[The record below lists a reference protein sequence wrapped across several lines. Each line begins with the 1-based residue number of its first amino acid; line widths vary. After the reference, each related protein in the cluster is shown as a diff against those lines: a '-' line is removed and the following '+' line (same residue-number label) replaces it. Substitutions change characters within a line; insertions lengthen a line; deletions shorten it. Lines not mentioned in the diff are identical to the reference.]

1 MKRGASLR
9 EFELS
14 YQKEHSSKGRKSSK
28 KKERKLES
36 IPNKDKSYET
46 YLEEEDFQMMDKIRL
61 RGEHAL
67 KAHLNVTKTELKRN
81 VDSLKSRL
89 TKVENHDSRSSG
101 VGLVGGHIARELRCP
116 SPLNGH
122 RKISEQDQLIVPAN
136 MNFTGMTTPKLHS
149 DTPLTQPVWD
159 SNFTRHH
166 FTTYE
171 KRPNS
176 APDEVS
182 RSEAFRQEV
191 FKLRSSSNMTNIKGD
206 KVLFSTSLNLENYK
220 FNEKDELLLS
230 NRTKLAPLSPPTSS
244 YLAIAEENK
253 RSMSAGGGS
262 GGRGDHSEYGMGVS
276 TFRGSTNV
284 INTAIMENEED
295 YQSASS
301 SDNDNDL
308 PTDESLF
315 DQRAID
321 LWKQL
326 TNELVASAQD
336 IDHHDLNDINVLRS
350 PPEPVVD
357 VFSYICLLLGLQP
370 TWNNTRASLLHETNV
385 LIKFFNE
392 VSVIILHVYLSV
404 NHICLSIHASI
415 YLNLCIYLSICHAIH
430 LCISP
435 SIYPCNHPSI
445 SYPSMHPSIYLNPFI
460 YLSQSIHLSLLY
472 NMYTIR
478 RSIHL
483 VFHIEESVKLL
494 I

>member
-1 MKRGASLR
+1 MKKGASLR

-14 YQKEHSSKGRKSSK
+14 YQKEHQSSSKGVRKSSK
-28 KKERKLES
+28 KKEPKVKLES
-36 IPNKDKSYET
+36 IPNKDMTYET
-46 YLEEEDFQMMDKIRL
+46 YLEEEDYQMMDKIRL

-122 RKISEQDQLIVPAN
+122 RKISEQDQLVVPAN
-136 MNFTGMTTPKLHS
+136 MNFTGMATPKLHS
-149 DTPLTQPVWD
+149 DTPLMQPVWD

-206 KVLFSTSLNLENYK
+206 KVLFSTSLNLDNYK

-253 RSMSAGGGS
+253 RIMSAGGGG
-262 GGRGDHSEYGMGVS
+262 GGRGEGHSEYGMGGS
-276 TFRGSTNV
+276 AFRGSTNV
-284 INTAIMENEED
+284 INTAIMETEED

-301 SDNDNDL
+301 SDNENNL
-308 PTDESLF
+308 TTDESSQLF

-392 VSVIILHVYLSV
+392 VS
-404 NHICLSIHASI
+404 
-415 YLNLCIYLSICHAIH
+415 
-430 LCISP
+430 
-435 SIYPCNHPSI
+435 
-445 SYPSMHPSIYLNPFI
+445 
-460 YLSQSIHLSLLY
+460 
-472 NMYTIR
+472 TIM
-478 RSIHL
+478 
-483 VFHIEESVKLL
+483 
-494 I
+494 

>member
-14 YQKEHSSKGRKSSK
+14 YQKEHTSKGRKSSK
-28 KKERKLES
+28 KKEPKLES
-36 IPNKDKSYET
+36 IPNKVKSYET
-46 YLEEEDFQMMDKIRL
+46 YLEEEDYQMMDKIRL

-122 RKISEQDQLIVPAN
+122 RKISEQDQLVVPAN

-206 KVLFSTSLNLENYK
+206 KVLFSTSLNL
-220 FNEKDELLLS
+220 
-230 NRTKLAPLSPPTSS
+230 
-244 YLAIAEENK
+244 
-253 RSMSAGGGS
+253 
-262 GGRGDHSEYGMGVS
+262 
-276 TFRGSTNV
+276 
-284 INTAIMENEED
+284 
-295 YQSASS
+295 
-301 SDNDNDL
+301 
-308 PTDESLF
+308 
-315 DQRAID
+315 
-321 LWKQL
+321 
-326 TNELVASAQD
+326 
-336 IDHHDLNDINVLRS
+336 
-350 PPEPVVD
+350 
-357 VFSYICLLLGLQP
+357 
-370 TWNNTRASLLHETNV
+370 
-385 LIKFFNE
+385 
-392 VSVIILHVYLSV
+392 
-404 NHICLSIHASI
+404 
-415 YLNLCIYLSICHAIH
+415 
-430 LCISP
+430 
-435 SIYPCNHPSI
+435 
-445 SYPSMHPSIYLNPFI
+445 
-460 YLSQSIHLSLLY
+460 
-472 NMYTIR
+472 
-478 RSIHL
+478 
-483 VFHIEESVKLL
+483 
-494 I
+494 

>member
-1 MKRGASLR
+1 MKKGASLR

-14 YQKEHSSKGRKSSK
+14 FQKEHSKGRKSTK
-28 KKERKLES
+28 KKEQKLDS
-36 IPNKDKSYET
+36 IPDPNKVFEK
-46 YLEEEDFQMMDKIRL
+46 YLEDEDYKMMDKIRQ
-61 RGEHAL
+61 RGEHAM
-67 KAHLNVTKTELKRN
+67 KAHLNVTKSELKRN
-81 VDSLKSRL
+81 LDSLKTRL
-89 TKVENHDSRSSG
+89 TKVENSDSRESG

-122 RKISEQDQLIVPAN
+122 RKISEQDTLVAPAN
-136 MNFTGMTTPKLHS
+136 MIFTGMKMPKLHS
-149 DTPLTQPVWD
+149 DVPLNQPAWD

-191 FKLRSSSNMTNIKGD
+191 YKLRGFSNMTNIKGD

-220 FNEKDELLLS
+220 FNEKDELLLP
-230 NRTKLAPLSPPTSS
+230 NRPKLAPLSPPNAS
-244 YLAIAEENK
+244 YLAIADENK
-253 RSMSAGGGS
+253 RTLSAERGS
-262 GGRGDHSEYGMGVS
+262 SN

-284 INTAIMENEED
+284 INIAIMENEED

-301 SDNDNDL
+301 SDNEH
-308 PTDESLF
+308 PDESLF

-321 LWKQL
+321 LWKHL

-370 TWNNTRASLLHETNV
+370 SWNNTRASLLHETSV
-385 LIKFFNE
+385 LIKFLNE
-392 VSVIILHVYLSV
+392 VSE
-404 NHICLSIHASI
+404 
-415 YLNLCIYLSICHAIH
+415 LC
-430 LCISP
+430 
-435 SIYPCNHPSI
+435 
-445 SYPSMHPSIYLNPFI
+445 
-460 YLSQSIHLSLLY
+460 
-472 NMYTIR
+472 R
-478 RSIHL
+478 
-483 VFHIEESVKLL
+483 
-494 I
+494 

>member
-1 MKRGASLR
+1 MKRGSSLR

-14 YQKEHSSKGRKSSK
+14 YQKEHSKGRKSTK
-28 KKERKLES
+28 KKEPKLQS
-36 IPNKDKSYET
+36 IPTKDKTYET
-46 YLEEEDFQMMDKIRL
+46 YLEEEDYKMMEKIRQ

-67 KAHLNVTKTELKRN
+67 KAQLNVTKTELKRN

-89 TKVENHDSRSSG
+89 HKVENNDSRESG

-122 RKISEQDQLIVPAN
+122 RKISEQDQMVVPAD
-136 MNFTGMTTPKLHS
+136 MNFTGMKILKLHS
-149 DTPLTQPVWD
+149 DSPLIQPVWD

-206 KVLFSTSLNLENYK
+206 KVLFSTSLNLDNYR
-220 FNEKDELLLS
+220 FNDKDELLLP

-253 RSMSAGGGS
+253 RTMSAGGK
-262 GGRGDHSEYGMGVS
+262 DQTEYATIGV
-276 TFRGSTNV
+276 FRGSTNV

-301 SDNDNDL
+301 SDNDL
-308 PTDESLF
+308 PDESLF

-370 TWNNTRASLLHETNV
+370 TWNNTRASLLHETNI
-385 LIKFFNE
+385 LIKFFKE
-392 VSVIILHVYLSV
+392 VSIVVLDMI
-404 NHICLSIHASI
+404 
-415 YLNLCIYLSICHAIH
+415 
-430 LCISP
+430 
-435 SIYPCNHPSI
+435 
-445 SYPSMHPSIYLNPFI
+445 MH
-460 YLSQSIHLSLLY
+460 
-472 NMYTIR
+472 MY
-478 RSIHL
+478 
-483 VFHIEESVKLL
+483 V
-494 I
+494 

>member
-14 YQKEHSSKGRKSSK
+14 YQKEHTSKGRKSSK
-28 KKERKLES
+28 KKEPKLES
-36 IPNKDKSYET
+36 IPNKVKSYET
-46 YLEEEDFQMMDKIRL
+46 YLEEEDYQMMDKIRL

-122 RKISEQDQLIVPAN
+122 RKISEQDQLVVPAN

-253 RSMSAGGGS
+253 RSMS
-262 GGRGDHSEYGMGVS
+262 GGRGRDHSEYGMEVS

-301 SDNDNDL
+301 SDNENDLL

-326 TNELVASAQD
+326 TNELVASAQS

-392 VSVIILHVYLSV
+392 VSVVMLDVLTIRQSY
-404 NHICLSIHASI
+404 LSIHLSI
-415 YLNLCIYLSICHAIH
+415 HVSIHLSINVSIYLSIHPCIH
-430 LCISP
+430 PFIYTCIYP
-435 SIYPCNHPSI
+435 SIYHNVYC
-445 SYPSMHPSIYLNPFI
+445 
-460 YLSQSIHLSLLY
+460 IHVY
-472 NMYTIR
+472 YT
-478 RSIHL
+478 
-483 VFHIEESVKLL
+483 
-494 I
+494 